1 MYPRIGPRRF
11 ARRVQDADSL
21 PVADDSVSYPAWY
34 ARSWHYLPDGY
45 LSRGSVR
52 LYESL
57 IARLYNGAL
66 EGRVLRHV
74 AARVRAL
81 GAGSATDL
89 GCGPGHLLSVLGD
102 ELPGVEVTGF
112 DLSPFMVERAH
123 AVVGL
128 ASERATAVHADARSL
143 PLPDESSPVL
153 VATHLL
159 GHLPNSVATE
169 VLGEAARVL
178 APGGRFLVLDHSW
191 HRLPE
196 PGLLAVRARERLLGG
211 ILTLTTYAHPEP
223 VAAVPVPA

>member
-1 MYPRIGPRRF
+1 MYPRIGPRSF
-11 ARRVQDADSL
+11 ARRVRDAESL

-34 ARSWHYLPDGY
+34 ARRWHYLPDGY

-57 IARLYNGAL
+57 IARLYNASL

-81 GAGSATDL
+81 APAAATDL
-89 GCGPGHLLSVLGD
+89 GCGPGHLLSVLGNT
-102 ELPGVEVTGF
+102 LPGVDVTGF
-112 DLSPFMVERAH
+112 DLSPFMVERAQ
-123 AVVGL
+123 AAAGL
-128 ASERATAVHADARSL
+128 ASGRAVAVHADARSL
-143 PLPDESSPVL
+143 PLADESAPVL

-159 GHLPNSVATE
+159 GHIPDAAATE
-169 VLGEAARVL
+169 VFDEAARVL

-196 PGLLAVRARERLLGG
+196 PGPLAVRVRERLLGG

-223 VAAVPVPA
+223 VAAVRLPA